1 MINFKHGAIT
11 NTETGMT
18 KDIVVKAAC
27 PNSLRDTI
35 IGGSIILVG
44 IAYLTITAFKNGAQ
58 AFEAAEYK
66 TLSELNLFK

>member
-1 MINFKHGAIT
+1 MINFKHGTIT

-44 IAYLTITAFKNGAQ
+44 IAYLTITAFKNGAK
-58 AFEAAEYK
+58 AFDAAECK
-66 TLSELNLFK
+66 TLSELRLLK